1 MRTYLG
7 VLRRL
12 FRGKSLSRE
21 IFSFSKSSLFLGTI
35 PGKED
40 FSMRNSQCEVRIAQT
55 AYGSLPPTQ
64 RRGCAADR
72 AEGHSMLHEK
82 QINPE

>member
-40 FSMRNSQCEVRIAQT
+40 FSMRNSHCSDRIRKPVADTAQR
-55 AYGSLPPTQ
+55 L
-64 RRGCAADR
+64 RGGPCGR
-72 AEGHSMLHEK
+72 TFHV
-82 QINPE
+82 P